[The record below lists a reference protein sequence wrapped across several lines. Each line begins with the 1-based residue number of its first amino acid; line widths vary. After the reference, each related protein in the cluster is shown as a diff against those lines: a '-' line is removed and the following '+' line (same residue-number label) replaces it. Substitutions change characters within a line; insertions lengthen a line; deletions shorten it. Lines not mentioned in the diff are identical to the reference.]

1 MDERKSGGWGAYV
14 WSHYLLADSEP
25 HCNDRLGKTLKA
37 LAQESTKRISVS
49 TSLRYG
55 TSNNVDYKT
64 AGQRNAWYNYFVAA
78 FEKILRELPPPDA
91 SAEQVREKRREFHQQ
106 RRSIPAPPLPPPVV
120 QYEAAVATATPPDTQ
135 PQTVAG
141 NNPEQRGRKRSWT
154 DSLDDDDDGN
164 AANMRKRARKELEE
178 QEPTR
183 DNFIVYIPA
192 NVKVVLVP
200 EGPADATFCIKSESS
215 TASMSMSSTGTS
227 SAAEDTLPASPPSVP
242 LFPPM
247 RWSTCPS
254 MDSLS
259 SGEFSSLALLNAN
272 TCDRSVYLAAVHSLL
287 QVNHLHSPTD
297 ISMLDTYSQDQRPS
311 PAQGSKE
318 PSLAQDSNLLS
329 LSLAG
334 YNINI
339 PYALDSS
346 ADHTATPAQRSRTP
360 ASNHNKPRCNIQ
372 FGLYTVCLQLTP

>member
-1 MDERKSGGWGAYV
+1 MPRPRNMDERKSGGWGAYV

-25 HCNDRLGKTLKA
+25 HCNDRLGRTLKA

-55 TSNNVDYKT
+55 TNNNVDYKT

-106 RRSIPAPPLPPPVV
+106 RRLPPPVV

-135 PQTVAG
+135 PQPVA
-141 NNPEQRGRKRSWT
+141 NSSEQRGRKRSWT

-164 AANMRKRARKELEE
+164 AANTRKRAKKE

-247 RWSTCPS
+247 RWSACPS

-259 SGEFSSLALLNAN
+259 S
-272 TCDRSVYLAAVHSLL
+272 
-287 QVNHLHSPTD
+287 
-297 ISMLDTYSQDQRPS
+297 DTYSQDQRPS

-318 PSLAQDSNLLS
+318 PSPAQDSNSLS

-346 ADHTATPAQRSRTP
+346 ADHTATPAQRSRAP
-360 ASNHNKPRCNIQ
+360 APNHNKPRCNIQ

>member
-1 MDERKSGGWGAYV
+1 MPRPRNMDERKSGGWGAYV

-49 TSLRYG
+49 TALRYG
-55 TSNNVDYKT
+55 NNNMNHVDYKT

-91 SAEQVREKRREFHQQ
+91 SVEQVREKRREFQQ
-106 RRSIPAPPLPPPVV
+106 RRIPFSAGPLPPPVV
-120 QYEAAVATATPPDTQ
+120 QHEAAVATATPPETQ
-135 PQTVAG
+135 TQTVAG
-141 NNPEQRGRKRSWT
+141 NSSEQRGRKRSWT

-164 AANMRKRARKELEE
+164 AANMRKRARKESE
-178 QEPTR
+178 QHEPTG

-200 EGPADATFCIKSESS
+200 EGPADATFHIKSESS
-215 TASMSMSSTGTS
+215 TASMSMSPTGTS
-227 SAAEDTLPASPPSVP
+227 SSAAGDTVPASPPSVP

-247 RWSTCPS
+247 RWAACPS

-259 SGEFSSLALLNAN
+259 S
-272 TCDRSVYLAAVHSLL
+272 
-287 QVNHLHSPTD
+287 
-297 ISMLDTYSQDQRPS
+297 DTYSQDQNPS
-311 PAQGSKE
+311 PAQ
-318 PSLAQDSNLLS
+318 DSNSLS

-334 YNINI
+334 YNINV
-339 PYALDSS
+339 PYAMDSS
-346 ADHTATPAQRSRTP
+346 ADHTATSAQRSRAPT
-360 ASNHNKPRCNIQ
+360 SNNDKPRCNIQ

>member
-1 MDERKSGGWGAYV
+1 MPRPRNMDERKSGGWGAYV

-49 TSLRYG
+49 TALRYG
-55 TSNNVDYKT
+55 NNNMNHVDYKT

-91 SAEQVREKRREFHQQ
+91 SVEQVREKRREFQQ
-106 RRSIPAPPLPPPVV
+106 RRIPFSAGPLPPPVV
-120 QYEAAVATATPPDTQ
+120 QHEAAVATATPPETQ
-135 PQTVAG
+135 TQTVAG
-141 NNPEQRGRKRSWT
+141 NSSEQRGRKRSWT

-164 AANMRKRARKELEE
+164 AANMRKRARKESE
-178 QEPTR
+178 QHEPTG

-200 EGPADATFCIKSESS
+200 EGPADATFHIKSESS
-215 TASMSMSSTGTS
+215 TASMSMSPTGTS
-227 SAAEDTLPASPPSVP
+227 SSAAGDTVPASPPSVP

-247 RWSTCPS
+247 RWAACPS

-259 SGEFSSLALLNAN
+259 SGEFPCPLECQHLILRFTFQLS
-272 TCDRSVYLAAVHSLL
+272 THSLL
-287 QVNHLHSPTD
+287 QVTYHRDTTD
-297 ISMLDTYSQDQRPS
+297 ISILDTYSQDQNPS
-311 PAQGSKE
+311 PAQ
-318 PSLAQDSNLLS
+318 DSNSLS

-334 YNINI
+334 YNINV
-339 PYALDSS
+339 PYAMDSS
-346 ADHTATPAQRSRTP
+346 ADHTATSAQRSRAPT
-360 ASNHNKPRCNIQ
+360 SNNDKPRCNIQ

>member
-1 MDERKSGGWGAYV
+1 MPRPRNMDERKPGGWGAYV

-25 HCNDRLGKTLKA
+25 HCNDRLGRTLKA

-49 TSLRYG
+49 TALRYG

-106 RRSIPAPPLPPPVV
+106 RRIPALPLPPPPV
-120 QYEAAVATATPPDTQ
+120 QVQHEAAAAATPPET
-135 PQTVAG
+135 QTVPG
-141 NNPEQRGRKRSWT
+141 KTIQS
-154 DSLDDDDDGN
+154 S
-164 AANMRKRARKELEE
+164 RARKESEQ

-247 RWSTCPS
+247 RWSACPS

-259 SGEFSSLALLNAN
+259 S
-272 TCDRSVYLAAVHSLL
+272 
-287 QVNHLHSPTD
+287 
-297 ISMLDTYSQDQRPS
+297 DTYSQDQRPS

-318 PSLAQDSNLLS
+318 PSPAQDSNSLS

-339 PYALDSS
+339 PY
-346 ADHTATPAQRSRTP
+346 
-360 ASNHNKPRCNIQ
+360 
-372 FGLYTVCLQLTP
+372 

>member
-1 MDERKSGGWGAYV
+1 MPRPRNMDERKSGGWGAYV

-49 TSLRYG
+49 TALRYG
-55 TSNNVDYKT
+55 NTQNHVDYKT

-91 SAEQVREKRREFHQQ
+91 SVEQVREKRREFQQ
-106 RRSIPAPPLPPPVV
+106 RRIIPAPPLPPPVI
-120 QYEAAVATATPPDTQ
+120 QYEAAVAATPPETQ
-135 PQTVAG
+135 TQTVAG
-141 NNPEQRGRKRSWT
+141 NTSEQQRGRKRSWT

-164 AANMRKRARKELEE
+164 APNMTRKRARKESEQ
-178 QEPTR
+178 QEPAG

-215 TASMSMSSTGTS
+215 TASMFMSSTGTS
-227 SAAEDTLPASPPSVP
+227 SAAVDTVPASPPSVP

-247 RWSTCPS
+247 RWAACPS

-259 SGEFSSLALLNAN
+259 SGEFNFPHK
-272 TCDRSVYLAAVHSLL
+272 T
-287 QVNHLHSPTD
+287 
-297 ISMLDTYSQDQRPS
+297 
-311 PAQGSKE
+311 
-318 PSLAQDSNLLS
+318 
-329 LSLAG
+329 
-334 YNINI
+334 
-339 PYALDSS
+339 
-346 ADHTATPAQRSRTP
+346 
-360 ASNHNKPRCNIQ
+360 
-372 FGLYTVCLQLTP
+372 